1 MVKKDYLMI
10 SLIKFSYEKNKKDIN
25 YHFCFKTENSNFVEK
40 FRRERDYL
48 VLRINSSGVLCELKI
63 PPRFWDAFCNNKMYN
78 TIYIEKDC
86 LYINLFDKNYYKQVS
101 KNDLQKYVVI
111 HRSILNNSC
120 KVVLYLKISN
130 VLFVRNK
137 ISNPIKSTKNNGV
150 TALVISDN
158 RKCTYNAH
166 ELQDVSLI
174 VRIACKNG
182 DIKDVHILASYCENC
197 DEYFILKSDYYKL
210 KSQGAILCPIEDRTV
225 KQKGT
230 QKYENAGSESRIHQ
244 LGYNVKKES
253 KFTPKQRQI
262 ILANIIENTGI
273 TKAEIK
279 SNIIRCIN
287 QHRKHKGYENAIA
300 CWKDDLEF
308 INNYHNGDI
317 PEIKVD
323 KLILKYKQDS

>member
-1 MVKKDYLMI
+1 MI
-10 SLIKFSYEKNKKDIN
+10 SLRNFSYEINKHNIQYYLSFKAESPLFITMFSNTKDCYTLN
-25 YHFCFKTENSNFVEK
+25 
-40 FRRERDYL
+40 
-48 VLRINSSGVLCELKI
+48 INSSGIVCKLKI
-63 PPRFWDAFCNNKMYN
+63 PKKYWEAFCNNKMYN
-78 TIYIEKDC
+78 TIYTEKEW
-86 LYINLFDKNYYKQVS
+86 LYINLFDKKHYEQIHKSNIE
-101 KNDLQKYVVI
+101 NDLVI
-111 HRSILNNSC
+111 NKSILTYSC
-120 KVVLYLKISN
+120 KVTIYLKISKS
-130 VLFVRNK
+130 LFTKSKLNSPSAK
-137 ISNPIKSTKNNGV
+137 SKTKKSNNTGV

-166 ELQDVSLI
+166 ELQDVLLI
-174 VRIACKNG
+174 VRIASKNG
-182 DIKDVHILASYCENC
+182 DITDNHILASYCETC
-197 DEYFILKSDYYKL
+197 DEYFILKLDYYKL

-230 QKYENAGSESRIHQ
+230 QKYANAGSESRIHQ
-244 LGYNVKKES
+244 LGYNVKKGS

-262 ILANIIENTGI
+262 ILANIVENTGI

-287 QHRKHKGYENAIA
+287 QHQKHKGYENAIA

-317 PEIKVD
+317 PKIKVD